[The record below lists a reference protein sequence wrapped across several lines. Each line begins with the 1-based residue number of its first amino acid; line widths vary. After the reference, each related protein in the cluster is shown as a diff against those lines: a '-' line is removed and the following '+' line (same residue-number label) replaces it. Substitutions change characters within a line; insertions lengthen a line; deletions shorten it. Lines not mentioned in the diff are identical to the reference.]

1 MTGLTPADAGYGVHM
16 ALLYSGMDDFLA
28 VVTQFVKGA
37 LSEHEPVLAAVP
49 ARKLGIL
56 RDHLGAPGRQV
67 SWTDLTLI
75 GANPA
80 RIIPAIRAFV
90 SNNGSKSAVCVHE
103 PVWESRTEAERLE
116 TIRHDALINLAFT
129 TDRLTIVCP
138 YDLQR
143 LGPGGVATVERTH
156 PVLIRDGKL
165 QHSGGYD
172 AAAPVP
178 EECDWPL
185 QPPPDTAVTM
195 TYQSDLVAVRS
206 FTAWHAS
213 HCGLSQQRGRD
224 LVLAVSELAANTLR
238 YGGGRGVLT
247 IWPAGPE
254 LICQVEDAGHISDLL
269 VGRHHSAPDVPGGH
283 GMWVVQQICDLVE
296 LRSSPKGTTIRLH
309 MRLDR

>member
-1 MTGLTPADAGYGVHM
+1 
-16 ALLYSGMDDFLA
+16 MDDFLA
-28 VVTQFVKGA
+28 GVTRFVKGA

-49 ARKLGIL
+49 GRKLGIL

-67 SWTDLTLI
+67 SWTDLSLI

-80 RIIPAIRAFV
+80 RIIPAIRTFV
-90 SNNGSKSAVCVHE
+90 SNHGSRPAVCVHE

-116 TIRHDALINLAFT
+116 TIRHDALINVAFT
-129 TDRLTIVCP
+129 ADRLTIVCP

-143 LGPGGVATVERTH
+143 LGPGGFATVERTH
-156 PVLIRDGKL
+156 PVLIRDGRVL
-165 QHSGGYD
+165 DSGGYD

-185 QPPPDTAVTM
+185 EAPPETAAAM
-195 TYQSDLVAVRS
+195 AYQANLAAVRS
-206 FTAWHAS
+206 FVARQAGNV
-213 HCGLSQQRGRD
+213 GLPQHRGRD

-238 YGGGRGVLT
+238 YGGGSGVLT

-254 LICQVEDAGHISDLL
+254 LICQVQDAGHISDLL
-269 VGRHHSAPDVPGGH
+269 VGRHHSPPEVPGGH

-296 LRSSPKGTTIRLH
+296 LRSGPQGTTIRLH